1 MRILET
7 VEEGLVPLDPDE
19 LTLDGDTW
27 MRRDVLARGYVE
39 WRAAAPETGARRDD
53 ESVVAVQRSLY
64 ARGVVG
70 LLPLSKGLA
79 VLVRPKFPASITAM
93 VEACEWPP
101 VPISV
106 LREYQPSGSASDWML
121 TRLVHEYLGAVE
133 VLLDQGLMRNYVRRR
148 TITSSPKGRLLSG
161 TTMSMLSVR
170 GIDYKVASEH
180 FERTEE
186 NPPNQAIME
195 ALRWS
200 RAWSE
205 KQRKMGDHKR
215 AGRLLNSFQSVP
227 RDPDRSFLSDAYVRG
242 LRQLPESRSAYR
254 RALALAVALL
264 ERRGFSLDAA
274 EGTLGLTSLL
284 VKTDGLFEEYVRL
297 RLRDHLVVQSLVVLD
312 GNKLAPPIPLFE
324 GVETTG
330 LLDGAGREVRLLP
343 GRGNKISPDILIQD
357 ADGQAR
363 LVIDVKYKAVK
374 DQGGPETAHADRAAI
389 EQCVTYG
396 LRLGCDR
403 VMSIH
408 PALEGQ
414 SSGLYVSGRVGPITV
429 FQYRLNLGAE
439 DLEAETMAM
448 ACSIERVIAASTPSL
463 AGEAQRVP
471 S

>member
-215 AGRLLNSFQSVP
+215 AGRP
-227 RDPDRSFLSDAYVRG
+227 
-242 LRQLPESRSAYR
+242 
-254 RALALAVALL
+254 
-264 ERRGFSLDAA
+264 
-274 EGTLGLTSLL
+274 
-284 VKTDGLFEEYVRL
+284 
-297 RLRDHLVVQSLVVLD
+297 
-312 GNKLAPPIPLFE
+312 
-324 GVETTG
+324 
-330 LLDGAGREVRLLP
+330 
-343 GRGNKISPDILIQD
+343 
-357 ADGQAR
+357 
-363 LVIDVKYKAVK
+363 
-374 DQGGPETAHADRAAI
+374 
-389 EQCVTYG
+389 
-396 LRLGCDR
+396 
-403 VMSIH
+403 
-408 PALEGQ
+408 
-414 SSGLYVSGRVGPITV
+414 
-429 FQYRLNLGAE
+429 
-439 DLEAETMAM
+439 
-448 ACSIERVIAASTPSL
+448 STPSRACRATRTVVSSAMPTCVDCANCRR
-463 AGEAQRVP
+463 AGLRTAVRWRWLSLSWNDGGSPWMLPRERWASRP
-471 S
+471 YW

>member
-7 VEEGLVPLDPDE
+7 VEEGLVPLDPYE
-19 LTLDGDTW
+19 LTLGGDTR
-27 MRRDVLARGYVE
+27 MRRDVLDRGYVE
-39 WRAAAPETGARRDD
+39 WRAAAPETRTRRND
-53 ESVVAVQRSLY
+53 ESVVAVQRSLH

-70 LLPLSKGLA
+70 LLPLAEGLA

-101 VPISV
+101 VPINV
-106 LREYQPSGSASDWML
+106 LREYLPSGSASDWML
-121 TRLVHEYLGAVE
+121 TRLVSEYLGAVE
-133 VLLDQGLMRNYVRRR
+133 VLLDQGLMRNYIPRR
-148 TITSSPKGRLLSG
+148 TITSSPKGRVLAG
-161 TTMSMLSVR
+161 ATMSMLCAR
-170 GIDYKVASEH
+170 GIDYRVVCEY
-180 FERTEE
+180 FERSEE
-186 NPPNQAIME
+186 NPPNQAIRE

-200 RAWSE
+200 RTWSE
-205 KQRKMGDHKR
+205 RQRKMGDHKR
-215 AGRLLNSFQSVP
+215 AGRLLSAFESVP
-227 RDPDRSFLSDAYVRG
+227 TDPDRRFLADPYVRG

-297 RLRDHLVVQSLVVLD
+297 RLRDHLVGRSLVVLD
-312 GNKLAPPIPLFE
+312 GNKLDPPVPLFE
-324 GVETTG
+324 AVEG
-330 LLDGAGREVRLLP
+330 LADSKGREIPLLR
-343 GRGNKISPDILIQD
+343 GRGNKISPDILIRD
-357 ADGQAR
+357 TDGRDR

-374 DQGGPETAHADRAAI
+374 DQDGREEAHADRAAI

-408 PALEGQ
+408 PTLEGQ
-414 SSGLYVSGRVGPITV
+414 SSGLFVSGRVGSITV
-429 FQYRLNLGAE
+429 FQYRMNLGTE
-439 DLEAETMAM
+439 DLEGEATTMAR
-448 ACSIERVIAASTPSL
+448 SIEQVVAASSPS
-463 AGEAQRVP
+463 GAQSVP